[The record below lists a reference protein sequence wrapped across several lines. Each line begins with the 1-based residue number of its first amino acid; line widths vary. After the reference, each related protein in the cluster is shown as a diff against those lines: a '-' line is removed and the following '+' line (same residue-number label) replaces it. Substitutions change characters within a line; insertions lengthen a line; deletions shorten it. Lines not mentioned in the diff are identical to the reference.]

1 MSDISEQKRRFCHA
15 QKLTD
20 KDKGGKVFPEK
31 LAQPR
36 ETGDSVIG
44 RLLNRNR

>member
-1 MSDISEQKRRFCHA
+1 MSDISEETILSC
-15 QKLTD
+15 T
-20 KDKGGKVFPEK
+20 DKGGKVFPEK
-31 LAQPR
+31 LAEPR